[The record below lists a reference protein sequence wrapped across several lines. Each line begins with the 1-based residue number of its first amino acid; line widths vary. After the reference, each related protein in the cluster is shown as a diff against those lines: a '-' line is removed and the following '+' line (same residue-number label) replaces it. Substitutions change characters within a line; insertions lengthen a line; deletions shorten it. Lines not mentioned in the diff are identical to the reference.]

1 MMDHDLWALIEPLL
15 PNWPREGFR
24 SKPGVDL
31 IETLRRGRN
40 MGGFKCGC
48 GNIFSG
54 SHNPGQQFRL
64 VPDELFDQIAWPAAA
79 DLDTQ
84 ERQRAVEASFSSLY
98 VCGNCGRLH
107 RDGESGSIISY
118 VADVSLPRIWADFA
132 LRDGIGRI
140 LLRQDRSLADIRR
153 QKLLLNPPLPV
164 VLYDESGAE
173 TLGEAEFGL
182 DAAGNYD
189 ETLWAV
195 RLGDRPA

>member
-1 MMDHDLWALIEPLL
+1 MDHDLWALIEPLL

-24 SKPGVDL
+24 ADPGVDL
-31 IETLRRGRN
+31 VERLRRGRN

-64 VPDELFDQIAWPAAA
+64 VPDELFDQIAWPAPA

-107 RDGESGSIISY
+107 RDGESGTIISY
-118 VADVSLPRIWADFA
+118 VADVSLPRIWADFT

-140 LLRQDRSLADIRR
+140 LLCQDRSLADIRR
-153 QKLLLNPPLPV
+153 QKLLLNPPLSV

-173 TLGEAEFGL
+173 ALGEAEFGL
-182 DAAGNYD
+182 DASGSYD
-189 ETLWAV
+189 ESLWAV
-195 RLGDRPA
+195 RLDDRPA

>member
-1 MMDHDLWALIEPLL
+1 
-15 PNWPREGFR
+15 
-24 SKPGVDL
+24 
-31 IETLRRGRN
+31 

-64 VPDELFDQIAWPAAA
+64 VPDELFDQIAWPAPD

-107 RDGESGSIISY
+107 RDGDGVSILSY
-118 VADVSLPRIWADFA
+118 VAEVSPPRIWADFT
-132 LRDGIGRI
+132 LRDELGRV
-140 LLRQDRSLADIRR
+140 LLREDRSLADIRR
-153 QKLLLNPPLPV
+153 HKLLLNPPLPV
-164 VLYDESGAE
+164 VLYDDSGAE
-173 TLGEAEFGL
+173 AVGEAGFGL
-182 DAAGNYD
+182 DSFGGYD

-195 RLGDRPA
+195 RLDDDPA

>member
-1 MMDHDLWALIEPLL
+1 MVDHDLRALMELSL
-15 PNWPREGFR
+15 PNWPGEGFR
-24 SKPGVDL
+24 PEPGVDL
-31 IETLRRGRN
+31 VETLRRGN

-64 VPDELFDQIAWPAAA
+64 VPDELFDQIAWPAPA

-107 RDGESGSIISY
+107 RNGESGSIISH

-140 LLRQDRSLADIRR
+140 LLCQGRSLADIRR

-173 TLGEAEFGL
+173 ALGEAEFGL
-182 DAAGNYD
+182 DASGGYD

-195 RLGDRPA
+195 RLDDRPA